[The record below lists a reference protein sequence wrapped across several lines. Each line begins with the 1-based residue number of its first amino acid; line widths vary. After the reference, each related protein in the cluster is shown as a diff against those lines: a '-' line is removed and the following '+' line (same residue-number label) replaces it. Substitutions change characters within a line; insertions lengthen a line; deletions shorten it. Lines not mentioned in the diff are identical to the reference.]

1 MIEKWLFILNVGY
14 AGEIG
19 LAKRVPFKDH
29 LPKGGGGGSNL
40 IAKQETSRDHEIC
53 FSES

>member
-1 MIEKWLFILNVGY
+1 MAVGRRMIEKWLFVLNVGY

-29 LPKGGGGGSNL
+29 LPKGG
-40 IAKQETSRDHEIC
+40 KQFDSKTGNFKRP
-53 FSES
+53 